1 MRVGGNGEIGS
12 RLLFLLLAVVVVVVG
27 PPAQQ
32 EPAAQGC
39 KIIII
44 SNTISNIIIITT
56 CREQRQDKWEEALR
70 DQGKKRKKS
79 MSARLRNGAEEQ
91 GVGVVVLPYGGD
103 TVVRGTFAT
112 SPAEPGL

>member
-44 SNTISNIIIITT
+44 INIISNTIITT